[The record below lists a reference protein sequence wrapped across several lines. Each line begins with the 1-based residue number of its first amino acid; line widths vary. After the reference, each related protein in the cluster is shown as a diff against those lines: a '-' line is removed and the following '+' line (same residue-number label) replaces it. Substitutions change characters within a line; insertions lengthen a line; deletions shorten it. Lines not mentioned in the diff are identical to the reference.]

1 MADLRFS
8 TFNGSSAAASPGYAN
23 RVYLTTERS
32 PHSVDMSY
40 QGGGEAGGGVQ
51 YSREYRTEV
60 RTIES
65 AQPAK
70 VSVDLSSPYSLAN
83 PSFDVDVGYGYSGA
97 VGPRS
102 PGAASSDSRRLAGQL
117 EYRQQQRQPPPPP
130 PDLDDYAN
138 LPPQQHRYEFSTS
151 TSSRQVGGGGGGDV
165 RLGSTSNISGP
176 RSPQYV
182 NGIVGGG
189 AGGGVG
195 YDYTVTVETTRQGSR
210 PSAGSLHAS
219 QASGLDW
226 AGRQQPVLVDQQNQY
241 VNYRELRDESGGGGG
256 GITLSRSDKFGSLGS
271 LSGGNARVNAGGSA
285 SMTLRS
291 QGSAGG
297 GGGGSSGGGGG
308 VGVGYGLS
316 VRDID
321 LQEQSAVAM
330 TAMRQETQQETRME
344 RSMTQQQSR
353 QVEMVDGGAA
363 AFRDPT
369 MADLVAY
376 LRSDNDKTVLNAT
389 AFIQHVTFADNFAKV
404 EFFRLGGLPQLVVL
418 LQAAVGGG
426 RGQGFDL
433 LRNLLGIVRNV
444 TFRSNQDENIN
455 KKREQV
461 SDQKLDELKFELCR
475 LGVLKLLSEVIAT
488 SRDEES
494 REIACAAVWNISST
508 STLKPDVIETCAQT
522 LIQTVLLPHAG
533 LELRGEAYVS
543 AHQPMH
549 GTFLFYLASGV
560 LRSVSSTPG
569 EQWRDRLRRVDGLP
583 DSLVWPL
590 LSAQAAQ
597 LEVNQPGLENCLC
610 AVRNLAFACQEVAD
624 PGYLRRQEEAKAA
637 AADGATKKSPLACC
651 GSGQSKDKQQPAG
664 QKKPQQKQPAGGKGK
679 AATEQAPIIQRRM
692 PNPVHGMDRIWC
704 PADMAPLLLH
714 MLDACQRPH
723 MFEAAAG
730 TVQNLA
736 ACSWQP
742 AVDFRKQFRAA
753 KGHHLLCQLVAEAP
767 PPLWSAVVTLATA
780 YRNVLQDSVPKEVT
794 AQQVQFLASILP
806 PAQASSQAGGSKEK
820 PLPPG
825 ARRPADQQ
833 AAIIAALFAALRREP
848 GVVTEELFRC
858 GAVAS
863 LVHIS
868 VNPAGNTETVVRYA
882 DALLAFLASSGE
894 GATNRNRLR
903 DEFGWSGPHK
913 SSQQQLLRKQKPK
926 SGAAAAPSGSVSAS
940 TTVQKKTVQEQHM
953 HGSSASAGAGS
964 GVNIAYDNA
973 GFQPTT
979 LELRATSSEPQ
990 YAQINRGE
998 RGYGYS
1004 ATTTTKTTTVVQSQ
1018 QEQEQQQVADS
1029 WV

>member
-32 PHSVDMSY
+32 PHSVDVSY
-40 QGGGEAGGGVQ
+40 QGGGEVGGGVQ

-151 TSSRQVGGGGGGDV
+151 TSSRQVGGGGGGGDV

-226 AGRQQPVLVDQQNQY
+226 AARQQQQQVSVDQQNQY
-241 VNYRELRDESGGGGG
+241 VNYRELRDESGGGSG
-256 GITLSRSDKFGSLGS
+256 GITLSRSDKFG
-271 LSGGNARVNAGGSA
+271 
-285 SMTLRS
+285 T
-291 QGSAGG
+291 
-297 GGGGSSGGGGG
+297 
-308 VGVGYGLS
+308 
-316 VRDID
+316 
-321 LQEQSAVAM
+321 
-330 TAMRQETQQETRME
+330 E
-344 RSMTQQQSR
+344 RSMTQQQAR

-404 EFFRLGGLPQLVVL
+404 EFFRLGGLPQLVAL

-426 RGQGFDL
+426 GGQGFDL

-444 TFRSNQDENIN
+444 TFRSNEDEAMN

-508 STLKPDVIETCAQT
+508 PTLKPDVIDTCAQT

-549 GTFLFYLASGV
+549 ATFLFYLASGV

-637 AADGATKKSPLACC
+637 AADGAAAKKSPLACC
-651 GSGQSKDKQQPAG
+651 GSGQSKDKRQPAG

-679 AATEQAPIIQRRM
+679 ATTEQAPIIQRRM

-780 YRNVLQDSVPKEVT
+780 YRNVLQDSAPKEVRFIN
-794 AQQVQFLASILP
+794 QSFNQSI
-806 PAQASSQAGGSKEK
+806 
-820 PLPPG
+820 
-825 ARRPADQQ
+825 
-833 AAIIAALFAALRREP
+833 
-848 GVVTEELFRC
+848 
-858 GAVAS
+858 
-863 LVHIS
+863 
-868 VNPAGNTETVVRYA
+868 N
-882 DALLAFLASSGE
+882 
-894 GATNRNRLR
+894 
-903 DEFGWSGPHK
+903 
-913 SSQQQLLRKQKPK
+913 
-926 SGAAAAPSGSVSAS
+926 
-940 TTVQKKTVQEQHM
+940 
-953 HGSSASAGAGS
+953 
-964 GVNIAYDNA
+964 
-973 GFQPTT
+973 
-979 LELRATSSEPQ
+979 
-990 YAQINRGE
+990 
-998 RGYGYS
+998 
-1004 ATTTTKTTTVVQSQ
+1004 
-1018 QEQEQQQVADS
+1018 
-1029 WV
+1029 

>member
-1 MADLRFS
+1 
-8 TFNGSSAAASPGYAN
+8 
-23 RVYLTTERS
+23 
-32 PHSVDMSY
+32 
-40 QGGGEAGGGVQ
+40 
-51 YSREYRTEV
+51 
-60 RTIES
+60 
-65 AQPAK
+65 
-70 VSVDLSSPYSLAN
+70 
-83 PSFDVDVGYGYSGA
+83 
-97 VGPRS
+97 
-102 PGAASSDSRRLAGQL
+102 AASSDSRRLAGQL

-256 GITLSRSDKFGSLGS
+256 GITLSRSDKFG
-271 LSGGNARVNAGGSA
+271 
-285 SMTLRS
+285 
-291 QGSAGG
+291 
-297 GGGGSSGGGGG
+297 
-308 VGVGYGLS
+308 
-316 VRDID
+316 
-321 LQEQSAVAM
+321 
-330 TAMRQETQQETRME
+330 ME

-533 LELRGEAYVS
+533 LELRGRPT